1 MKSLPSRIF
10 DAVSRPFAKKELVE
24 TARTRWRESPPDSHL
39 TWGKTL
45 EGDNFI
51 QKVAAYGGFG
61 RDKSVM
67 EVGPGYGRLLKALL
81 RNRMPFKDYLGI
93 DISEKNVAHLKGAF
107 PVPNIDFVRADIE
120 TFSLDRS
127 FDLFYSSLTL
137 KHFFPSFEA
146 ALRNVSSRL
155 LNKKSKA

>member
-1 MKSLPSRIF
+1 MKSLPSRTF

-24 TARTRWRESPPDSHL
+24 TARTRSRESPRDGHL

-61 RDKSVM
+61 PDKSVM

-81 RNRMPFKDYLGI
+81 RTQMPFKDYLGI
-93 DISEKNVAHLKGAF
+93 DISEKN
-107 PVPNIDFVRADIE
+107 
-120 TFSLDRS
+120 
-127 FDLFYSSLTL
+127 
-137 KHFFPSFEA
+137 
-146 ALRNVSSRL
+146 
-155 LNKKSKA
+155 